1 MDHPPP
7 PFPNLQKLAE
17 GDSPPQGPKFTP
29 DWSTVHPEQK
39 WHILWHQKRFTL
51 WALYSAIGGVMF
63 GFDFGL
69 AGTLTALPAFQRVY
83 GKPYASQSS
92 GYLVPANYQS
102 GWAGISMGGLI
113 VGVLLGGQLLERLGR
128 RHSLAMGA
136 GLTGIGVGIQLG
148 SVEWKLFLGGRGV
161 AGRLPIGFGLALTE
175 FPVWIGE
182 NARDELR
189 GLYLCL
195 INGSIVLG
203 QSALA
208 WCAKGTSAI
217 EGVWSYRA
225 LIVLQF
231 VFVVILVGGYPF
243 YPESPHY
250 LLSKDQT
257 AKATKAL
264 TQIHGSGDPSLI
276 DAELSRIS
284 ANVRSSKEVQASAAQ
299 KGPLLLQCFRGTN
312 LKRTAIA
319 ILPVAAQQLIGAPFV
334 LGYVTYFL
342 ELIGITEYFIVSTV
356 LYAVMLLANISA
368 FFFIETAGRRPLI
381 VYGTVILTLLLILM
395 GIVGYISMSAA
406 KWAVVVLIFLW
417 SIVFQL
423 TLGAIGF
430 AIGSEISS
438 LPLRASTQSI
448 VGVTQ
453 GFMGWLV
460 GFISPYLINPDAGNL
475 GAKVGFVFAGFGVPL
490 CVAFWFLIPETKG
503 LGFDDMDYLFARK
516 VPCRRFSEEIRQRRA
531 AEVPATLDKEKGGR
545 TGEAQPVVQVEV

>member
-7 PFPNLQKLAE
+7 PVLNLQRPAE
-17 GDSPPQGPKFTP
+17 RDSQPQRPKFSP
-29 DWSTVHPEQK
+29 DWSTAHSEQK
-39 WHILWHQKRFTL
+39 WEILWHQKRFTI

-83 GKPYASQSS
+83 GKPYTSQTS

-136 GLTGIGVGIQLG
+136 GLTGVGVGMQLG
-148 SVEWKLFLGGRGV
+148 SVEWKLFLCGRGV
-161 AGRLPIGFGLALTE
+161 A
-175 FPVWIGE
+175 
-182 NARDELR
+182 
-189 GLYLCL
+189 
-195 INGSIVLG
+195 
-203 QSALA
+203 
-208 WCAKGTSAI
+208 
-217 EGVWSYRA
+217 
-225 LIVLQF
+225 
-231 VFVVILVGGYPF
+231 VILVGGYPF
-243 YPESPHY
+243 YPESPYY
-250 LLSKDQT
+250 LISKDET
-257 AKATKAL
+257 EKARKAL
-264 TQIHGSGDPSLI
+264 TQIYGSSDSSLI
-276 DAELSRIS
+276 DADLSRIS
-284 ANVRSSKEVQASAAQ
+284 ANVTFSKEVQAAAAQ

-312 LKRTAIA
+312 LKRTTIA

-342 ELIGITEYFIVSTV
+342 ELIGVTEYFTVSTV

-368 FFFIETAGRRPLI
+368 FFFIETTGRRPLI
-381 VYGTVILTLLLILM
+381 VYGTAVLTLLLLVM
-395 GIVGYISMSAA
+395 GIVGCVSTSAA

-448 VGVTQ
+448 IGVTQ

-516 VPCRRFSEEIRQRRA
+516 VPCRRFGDEIRKRRA
-531 AEVPATLDKEKGGR
+531 EESGRVLDEEKAD
-545 TGEAQPVVQVEV
+545 T